1 MEVVTMTDKELRKEK
16 LDYLFEKISKV
27 KSNTDLKEI
36 LKKVDELNVYLD
48 KNDSP
53 LENLLDTI
61 TQNLSTSIQTK
72 IKRKLHDIFDKYDKK
87 SKAGALIY
95 TDSDRQKI
103 QELIRQIN
111 EICDKNFGDRYMKKS
126 SAKKKL
132 FLLKILAVILCPI
145 TVFATTTFFVF
156 IGCAELWK
164 DIPTCGITS
173 FIQWFTLIS
182 YRIIVYLL
190 PAIILS
196 FFRFDKRYKWM
207 TRFIIFLNWTLF
219 IYLFCNVVIKF
230 FELDSIL
237 QITIF
242 ENLDNVVMLLGY
254 VLTAVNKRKIE
265 FDSNGAIIG
274 DLKQ

>member
-1 MEVVTMTDKELRKEK
+1 MS
-16 LDYLFEKISKV
+16 DY
-27 KSNTDLKEI
+27 
-36 LKKVDELNVYLD
+36 
-48 KNDSP
+48 
-53 LENLLDTI
+53 
-61 TQNLSTSIQTK
+61 SI
-72 IKRKLHDIFDKYDKK
+72 RDNYIF
-87 SKAGALIY
+87 L
-95 TDSDRQKI
+95 
-103 QELIRQIN
+103 
-111 EICDKNFGDRYMKKS
+111 
-126 SAKKKL
+126 
-132 FLLKILAVILCPI
+132 
-145 TVFATTTFFVF
+145 F

>member
-1 MEVVTMTDKELRKEK
+1 
-16 LDYLFEKISKV
+16 
-27 KSNTDLKEI
+27 
-36 LKKVDELNVYLD
+36 
-48 KNDSP
+48 
-53 LENLLDTI
+53 
-61 TQNLSTSIQTK
+61 
-72 IKRKLHDIFDKYDKK
+72 
-87 SKAGALIY
+87 
-95 TDSDRQKI
+95 
-103 QELIRQIN
+103 
-111 EICDKNFGDRYMKKS
+111 MKKS

-145 TVFATTTFFVF
+145 TVFATTTIFVF

-164 DIPTCGITS
+164 DIPTYGITS
-173 FIQWFTLIS
+173 FIQWVTIVS
-182 YRIIVYLL
+182 YRIMVYLL

-254 VLTAVNKRKIE
+254 VLTAINKRKIE

>member
-1 MEVVTMTDKELRKEK
+1 
-16 LDYLFEKISKV
+16 
-27 KSNTDLKEI
+27 
-36 LKKVDELNVYLD
+36 
-48 KNDSP
+48 
-53 LENLLDTI
+53 
-61 TQNLSTSIQTK
+61 
-72 IKRKLHDIFDKYDKK
+72 
-87 SKAGALIY
+87 
-95 TDSDRQKI
+95 
-103 QELIRQIN
+103 
-111 EICDKNFGDRYMKKS
+111 MKKS

-145 TVFATTTFFVF
+145 TVSATTIFFVF

-219 IYLFCNVVIKF
+219 IYLFCNVVIKL

-265 FDSNGAIIG
+265 FDSNGTIIG

>member
-1 MEVVTMTDKELRKEK
+1 
-16 LDYLFEKISKV
+16 
-27 KSNTDLKEI
+27 
-36 LKKVDELNVYLD
+36 
-48 KNDSP
+48 
-53 LENLLDTI
+53 
-61 TQNLSTSIQTK
+61 
-72 IKRKLHDIFDKYDKK
+72 
-87 SKAGALIY
+87 
-95 TDSDRQKI
+95 
-103 QELIRQIN
+103 
-111 EICDKNFGDRYMKKS
+111 MKKS

-145 TVFATTTFFVF
+145 TVLATTTIFVF

-173 FIQWFTLIS
+173 FIQWVTIVS
-182 YRIIVYLL
+182 YRIIIYLL

-254 VLTAVNKRKIE
+254 VLTVVNKRKIE

>member
-1 MEVVTMTDKELRKEK
+1 
-16 LDYLFEKISKV
+16 
-27 KSNTDLKEI
+27 
-36 LKKVDELNVYLD
+36 
-48 KNDSP
+48 
-53 LENLLDTI
+53 
-61 TQNLSTSIQTK
+61 
-72 IKRKLHDIFDKYDKK
+72 
-87 SKAGALIY
+87 
-95 TDSDRQKI
+95 
-103 QELIRQIN
+103 
-111 EICDKNFGDRYMKKS
+111 MKKS

-219 IYLFCNVVIKF
+219 IYY
-230 FELDSIL
+230 
-237 QITIF
+237 
-242 ENLDNVVMLLGY
+242 LLSAYARNFQWLRFLPETGANTAFRLY
-254 VLTAVNKRKIE
+254 KKAEFAPPFAVLV
-265 FDSNGAIIG
+265 
-274 DLKQ
+274 LKCPKNSLKL

>member
-1 MEVVTMTDKELRKEK
+1 
-16 LDYLFEKISKV
+16 
-27 KSNTDLKEI
+27 
-36 LKKVDELNVYLD
+36 
-48 KNDSP
+48 
-53 LENLLDTI
+53 
-61 TQNLSTSIQTK
+61 
-72 IKRKLHDIFDKYDKK
+72 
-87 SKAGALIY
+87 
-95 TDSDRQKI
+95 
-103 QELIRQIN
+103 
-111 EICDKNFGDRYMKKS
+111 MKKS

-132 FLLKILAVILCPI
+132 FLLKIVAVILCPI
-145 TVFATTTFFVF
+145 TVLATTTIFVF

-173 FIQWFTLIS
+173 FIQWVTIVS
-182 YRIIVYLL
+182 YRIIIYLL

-207 TRFIIFLNWTLF
+207 TLFIIFLNWTLF

>member
-1 MEVVTMTDKELRKEK
+1 
-16 LDYLFEKISKV
+16 
-27 KSNTDLKEI
+27 
-36 LKKVDELNVYLD
+36 
-48 KNDSP
+48 
-53 LENLLDTI
+53 
-61 TQNLSTSIQTK
+61 
-72 IKRKLHDIFDKYDKK
+72 
-87 SKAGALIY
+87 
-95 TDSDRQKI
+95 
-103 QELIRQIN
+103 
-111 EICDKNFGDRYMKKS
+111 MKKS

-207 TRFIIFLNWTLF
+207 TRFIIFLN
-219 IYLFCNVVIKF
+219 
-230 FELDSIL
+230 
-237 QITIF
+237 
-242 ENLDNVVMLLGY
+242 
-254 VLTAVNKRKIE
+254 
-265 FDSNGAIIG
+265 
-274 DLKQ
+274 

>member
-1 MEVVTMTDKELRKEK
+1 
-16 LDYLFEKISKV
+16 
-27 KSNTDLKEI
+27 
-36 LKKVDELNVYLD
+36 
-48 KNDSP
+48 
-53 LENLLDTI
+53 
-61 TQNLSTSIQTK
+61 
-72 IKRKLHDIFDKYDKK
+72 
-87 SKAGALIY
+87 
-95 TDSDRQKI
+95 
-103 QELIRQIN
+103 
-111 EICDKNFGDRYMKKS
+111 MKKS

-132 FLLKILAVILCPI
+132 FLLKISAVILCPI
-145 TVFATTTFFVF
+145 TVFATTIFFVF

-173 FIQWFTLIS
+173 LIQWFTLIS

-237 QITIF
+237 QITVF

>member
-1 MEVVTMTDKELRKEK
+1 
-16 LDYLFEKISKV
+16 
-27 KSNTDLKEI
+27 
-36 LKKVDELNVYLD
+36 
-48 KNDSP
+48 
-53 LENLLDTI
+53 
-61 TQNLSTSIQTK
+61 
-72 IKRKLHDIFDKYDKK
+72 
-87 SKAGALIY
+87 
-95 TDSDRQKI
+95 
-103 QELIRQIN
+103 
-111 EICDKNFGDRYMKKS
+111 MKKS
-126 SAKKKL
+126 SAKRKL

-145 TVFATTTFFVF
+145 TVFATTIFFVF

-173 FIQWFTLIS
+173 LIQWFTLIS

-207 TRFIIFLNWTLF
+207 TRFVIFLNWTLF

-230 FELDSIL
+230 FELDSIH

>member
-1 MEVVTMTDKELRKEK
+1 MK
-16 LDYLFEKISKV
+16 KIS
-27 KSNTDLKEI
+27 T
-36 LKKVDELNVYLD
+36 
-48 KNDSP
+48 
-53 LENLLDTI
+53 
-61 TQNLSTSIQTK
+61 
-72 IKRKLHDIFDKYDKK
+72 
-87 SKAGALIY
+87 
-95 TDSDRQKI
+95 
-103 QELIRQIN
+103 
-111 EICDKNFGDRYMKKS
+111 
-126 SAKKKL
+126 KKKL
-132 FLLKILAVILCPI
+132 FLLKISGAILCPI
-145 TVFATTTFFVF
+145 TVFTTTILFVF

-164 DIPTCGITS
+164 DIPTYGITS
-173 FIQWFTLIS
+173 FIQWFTIVS

-265 FDSNGAIIG
+265 FDSTGAIIG

>member
-1 MEVVTMTDKELRKEK
+1 
-16 LDYLFEKISKV
+16 
-27 KSNTDLKEI
+27 
-36 LKKVDELNVYLD
+36 
-48 KNDSP
+48 
-53 LENLLDTI
+53 
-61 TQNLSTSIQTK
+61 
-72 IKRKLHDIFDKYDKK
+72 
-87 SKAGALIY
+87 
-95 TDSDRQKI
+95 
-103 QELIRQIN
+103 
-111 EICDKNFGDRYMKKS
+111 MKKS

-145 TVFATTTFFVF
+145 TVLATTTIFVF

-173 FIQWFTLIS
+173 FIQWVTIVS
-182 YRIIVYLL
+182 YRIIIYLL

-207 TRFIIFLNWTLF
+207 TLFIIFLNWTLF

>member
-1 MEVVTMTDKELRKEK
+1 
-16 LDYLFEKISKV
+16 
-27 KSNTDLKEI
+27 
-36 LKKVDELNVYLD
+36 
-48 KNDSP
+48 
-53 LENLLDTI
+53 
-61 TQNLSTSIQTK
+61 
-72 IKRKLHDIFDKYDKK
+72 
-87 SKAGALIY
+87 
-95 TDSDRQKI
+95 
-103 QELIRQIN
+103 
-111 EICDKNFGDRYMKKS
+111 MKKS

-145 TVFATTTFFVF
+145 TVLATTTIFVF

-173 FIQWFTLIS
+173 FIQWVTIVS
-182 YRIIVYLL
+182 YRIIIYLL

>member
-1 MEVVTMTDKELRKEK
+1 
-16 LDYLFEKISKV
+16 
-27 KSNTDLKEI
+27 
-36 LKKVDELNVYLD
+36 
-48 KNDSP
+48 
-53 LENLLDTI
+53 
-61 TQNLSTSIQTK
+61 
-72 IKRKLHDIFDKYDKK
+72 
-87 SKAGALIY
+87 
-95 TDSDRQKI
+95 
-103 QELIRQIN
+103 
-111 EICDKNFGDRYMKKS
+111 MKKS
-126 SAKKKL
+126 STKKTL
-132 FLLKILAVILCPI
+132 FLLKILGAILCPI
-145 TVFATTTFFVF
+145 TVFTTTTLFVF

-164 DIPTCGITS
+164 DIPTYGITS
-173 FIQWFTLIS
+173 FIQWFTIVS

>member
-1 MEVVTMTDKELRKEK
+1 
-16 LDYLFEKISKV
+16 
-27 KSNTDLKEI
+27 
-36 LKKVDELNVYLD
+36 
-48 KNDSP
+48 
-53 LENLLDTI
+53 
-61 TQNLSTSIQTK
+61 
-72 IKRKLHDIFDKYDKK
+72 
-87 SKAGALIY
+87 
-95 TDSDRQKI
+95 
-103 QELIRQIN
+103 
-111 EICDKNFGDRYMKKS
+111 MKKS

-145 TVFATTTFFVF
+145 TVFATTIFSVF

>member
-1 MEVVTMTDKELRKEK
+1 
-16 LDYLFEKISKV
+16 
-27 KSNTDLKEI
+27 
-36 LKKVDELNVYLD
+36 
-48 KNDSP
+48 
-53 LENLLDTI
+53 
-61 TQNLSTSIQTK
+61 
-72 IKRKLHDIFDKYDKK
+72 
-87 SKAGALIY
+87 
-95 TDSDRQKI
+95 
-103 QELIRQIN
+103 
-111 EICDKNFGDRYMKKS
+111 MKKS

>member
-1 MEVVTMTDKELRKEK
+1 
-16 LDYLFEKISKV
+16 
-27 KSNTDLKEI
+27 
-36 LKKVDELNVYLD
+36 
-48 KNDSP
+48 
-53 LENLLDTI
+53 
-61 TQNLSTSIQTK
+61 
-72 IKRKLHDIFDKYDKK
+72 
-87 SKAGALIY
+87 
-95 TDSDRQKI
+95 
-103 QELIRQIN
+103 
-111 EICDKNFGDRYMKKS
+111 MKKS
-126 SAKKKL
+126 SAKRKL

-145 TVFATTTFFVF
+145 TVFATTIFFVF

-173 FIQWFTLIS
+173 LIQWLTLIS
-182 YRIIVYLL
+182 YRIIVYLF

-207 TRFIIFLNWTLF
+207 TRFVIFLNWTLF

-230 FELDSIL
+230 FELDSIH

>member
-1 MEVVTMTDKELRKEK
+1 
-16 LDYLFEKISKV
+16 
-27 KSNTDLKEI
+27 
-36 LKKVDELNVYLD
+36 
-48 KNDSP
+48 
-53 LENLLDTI
+53 
-61 TQNLSTSIQTK
+61 
-72 IKRKLHDIFDKYDKK
+72 
-87 SKAGALIY
+87 
-95 TDSDRQKI
+95 
-103 QELIRQIN
+103 
-111 EICDKNFGDRYMKKS
+111 MKKS
-126 SAKKKL
+126 SVKKKL

-145 TVFATTTFFVF
+145 TVFATTIFFVF
-156 IGCAELWK
+156 IGYAELWK

-173 FIQWFTLIS
+173 LIQWFTLIS

-207 TRFIIFLNWTLF
+207 TRFVIFLNWTLF
-219 IYLFCNVVIKF
+219 IYLFCNVFIKF
-230 FELDSIL
+230 FELDSIH

-242 ENLDNVVMLLGY
+242 ENLDYVVMLLGY